1 MIVIS
6 SNINL
11 STIHDKS
18 IYSSM
23 LSGII
28 SSKAPSPEW
37 VYVDGEYYWDGDD
50 THVWDYDNGVLWG
63 WDRDTNT
70 WTYIRDIP

>member
-1 MIVIS
+1 MKKIFFVLLI
-6 SNINL
+6 L
-11 STIHDKS
+11 FGVA
-18 IYSSM
+18 YSLMS
-23 LSGII
+23 SGII

-50 THVWDYDNGVLWG
+50 THVWDYDNGVLWE